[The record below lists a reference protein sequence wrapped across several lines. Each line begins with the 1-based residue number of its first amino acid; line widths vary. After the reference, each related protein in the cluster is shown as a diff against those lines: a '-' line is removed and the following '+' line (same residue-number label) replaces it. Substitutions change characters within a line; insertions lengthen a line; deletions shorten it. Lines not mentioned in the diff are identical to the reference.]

1 MSENAEGENTRGIST
16 GRGTEQEGTSGNS
29 GSGGNREKAKSYL
42 EQLRN
47 RKLTESESG
56 NGIGSD
62 DDAESGRNGRTD
74 GTGTGVD
81 GQGTGRVP
89 DGTNRSGR
97 SSGKSTGIN
106 RQTGTSDSGID
117 SVKSATGRV
126 KEEIFGKQSP
136 QATTKHS
143 GVSLSIPKEARES
156 SRKKKTIAAV
166 LTDKEAK
173 DLKEQF
179 TGVLQ
184 LIFEW
189 QDDAISFTNKERAKA
204 EIWTQLDFEDV
215 GKIAS
220 AILSLSK
227 RSAQM
232 AVAVR
237 GMVKSYEYMEA
248 GVITSQKLFETFQF
262 YRKHGGFSIPGVF

>member
-1 MSENAEGENTRGIST
+1 MTKENDQNGEGENAGGT
-16 GRGTEQEGTSGNS
+16 GTGGRTIPEGASGDS
-29 GSGGNREKAKSYL
+29 SGGGSREKAESYL

-56 NGIGSD
+56 NGIGTN
-62 DDAESGRNGRTD
+62 DDAESRRNGRVTGA
-74 GTGTGVD
+74 GTGINGE
-81 GQGTGRVP
+81 GEGRVP
-89 DGTNRSGR
+89 NGANGNGR
-97 SSGKSTGIN
+97 SARKSSGVDRQDRTGD
-106 RQTGTSDSGID
+106 GGID
-117 SVKSATGRV
+117 SSEPTASRLKDSGKHTGV
-126 KEEIFGKQSP
+126 
-136 QATTKHS
+136 T
-143 GVSLSIPKEARES
+143 LSIPKEARES

-166 LTDKEAK
+166 LTDKEVK

-204 EIWTQLDFEDV
+204 EIWSQIDHEDV

-227 RSAQM
+227 RSAQL

>member
-1 MSENAEGENTRGIST
+1 MSENGEGENPRGIST

-126 KEEIFGKQSP
+126 KE
-136 QATTKHS
+136 HS

-166 LTDKEAK
+166 LTDKEVK